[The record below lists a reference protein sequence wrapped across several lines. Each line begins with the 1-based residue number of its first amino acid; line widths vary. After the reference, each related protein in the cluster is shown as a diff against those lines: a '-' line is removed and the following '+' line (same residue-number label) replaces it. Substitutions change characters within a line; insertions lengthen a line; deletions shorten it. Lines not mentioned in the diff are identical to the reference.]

1 MQTPYHSPHPND
13 RIYAHDSNPI
23 PELKS
28 LNIGSSRLGG
38 LTKDAPMYVGYILM
52 RKAVPGNPRF
62 WEDCEIPETVEE
74 LERKLSKWKSESVD
88 YSHVDMDGADKRDEV
103 DRIIKRENNKYPG
116 YMYKLR
122 LLKLKE
128 GRNREKKRICTKMTI
143 ILQRQ
148 PATKAKFKF
157 QSEDP
162 KRDPRDPSTGL
173 PIRKP
178 TQALH
183 GDDSVGYRDK
193 GLKGDAGITGIQYW
207 PQDPI
212 YTPEHYNSSPPPPP
226 AYPGLQFPAS
236 PHSHP
241 GEGPRFQTPHHEGER
256 FDGPAQN
263 DRFPEPHFNN
273 AGPPMQNPH
282 VSFEDQQNHGGLGHH
297 PNTQGSDHIPP
308 PRSGAGHH
316 PIIQEEYPL
325 PRSGVGHH
333 TNPEDEFNPRPR
345 SGAGHHPSM
354 QGENN
359 NPRPVSRVGDRFD
372 GRDHHR
378 TPPNGQAEQRF
389 DGRDH
394 HHAHPNGQ
402 AEQRFD
408 IHEEFLNHPRGGGGP
423 QFEAFQGNQPHLHP
437 QSKKE
442 NRSSDTR
449 GDVYGAR
456 RNAEWKGPRDSGYF
470 SGESSDG
477 ARSDYRNDQNFAKAY
492 TGPRRNDQNFA
503 KPYTEPRR
511 NDQNFAKSYTEPRG
525 KETYQRDHQH
535 GHQKDDYQSR
545 DRSID
550 RDSDSDWKYRN
561 HHTREQFNHNF
572 RRRGSQQSLGSA
584 YGQYESDYN
593 GRTASYNKNRQN
605 RRNGSRGM
613 NEEYGDM
620 RSNEYLTPGDDSDWY
635 SEDENLRSNRGS
647 GSPPKFPRSKRM
659 PNVRTYDP
667 RDLLDI
673 LDERGPEWKRRE
685 AEKLREKRQRRPDKL
700 RLDSERE
707 ETRKARESNGR
718 RSSGGTLPGS
728 RRTTHRQSH

>member
-1 MQTPYHSPHPND
+1 MQTPYSPPHPND
-13 RIYAHDSNPI
+13 RIYAHDSNPV

-52 RKAVPGNPRF
+52 RKAVRGNPRF
-62 WEDCEIPETVEE
+62 WEDREIPETVEE

-88 YSHVDMDGADKRDEV
+88 YSHVDMDGAAKRDEV
-103 DRIIKRENNKYPG
+103 DRIIKRENKRYPG

-128 GRNREKKRICTKMTI
+128 GKTRENKRICTKMTI

-162 KRDPRDPSTGL
+162 KRDTRDPSTGL

-178 TQALH
+178 TQASY

-207 PQDPI
+207 PQDQNMPI
-212 YTPEHYNSSPPPPP
+212 HTPEHYIPSPPPPP
-226 AYPGLQFPAS
+226 AYPGLQFAAS

-256 FDGPAQN
+256 FDGPVQN

-282 VSFEDQQNHGGLGHH
+282 VFFEDQQNHGGLGHH
-297 PNTQGSDHIPP
+297 PNTQGSDQISP

-316 PIIQEEYPL
+316 PIIQEQY
-325 PRSGVGHH
+325 
-333 TNPEDEFNPRPR
+333 PRPR

-359 NPRPVSRVGDRFD
+359 NLRPVS
-372 GRDHHR
+372 
-378 TPPNGQAEQRF
+378 
-389 DGRDH
+389 
-394 HHAHPNGQ
+394 NGQ

-408 IHEEFLNHPRGGGGP
+408 INEEFLNRPRGGGGP
-423 QFEAFQGNQPHLHP
+423 QFEEFQGNQPHLHP

-449 GDVYGAR
+449 GDVDGAR
-456 RNAEWKGPRDSGYF
+456 RHAEWNVHRDSGYF

-477 ARSDYRNDQNFAKAY
+477 GRSDYRNDQNSTKAYTEPRRNEQNFSNAYTEPRRSDQNFAKAY
-492 TGPRRNDQNFA
+492 TEPRHNDKNFA
-503 KPYTEPRR
+503 KAYTEPRR
-511 NDQNFAKSYTEPRG
+511 NDQNFAKAYTEPRRNDQNFAKAYTEPRG

-535 GHQKDDYQSR
+535 GHQKDHYLSR
-545 DRSID
+545 DRSVD
-550 RDSDSDWKYRN
+550 RDSDSNWKHRN
-561 HHTREQFNHNF
+561 HQTREQFNHNF
-572 RRRGSQQSLGSA
+572 RRRGSNQSLGSA
-584 YGQYESDYN
+584 YGQYESDRN
-593 GRTASYNKNRQN
+593 GRAASYNKNRQN

-613 NEEYGDM
+613 NEEYGDV
-620 RSNEYLTPGDDSDWY
+620 RSNEYLTPGDDSDWH
-635 SEDENLRSNRGS
+635 SEDENIRSSKGS
-647 GSPPKFPRSKRM
+647 GSPPEFRRSKRM
-659 PNVRTYDP
+659 PNVRIGNT
-667 RDLLDI
+667 RDRLDI
-673 LDERGPEWKRRE
+673 LDERGPEWKRR
-685 AEKLREKRQRRPDKL
+685 AARKLREERQRQLDKL

-707 ETRKARESNGR
+707 ETRKARESRGR
-718 RSSGGTLPGS
+718 RSNGETPPRS
-728 RRTTHRQSH
+728 RWTTHRQSH